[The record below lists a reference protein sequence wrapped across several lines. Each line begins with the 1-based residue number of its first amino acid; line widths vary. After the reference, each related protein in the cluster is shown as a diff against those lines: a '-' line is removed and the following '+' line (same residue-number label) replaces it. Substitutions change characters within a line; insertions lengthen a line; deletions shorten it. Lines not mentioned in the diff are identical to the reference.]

1 MRPAESTAN
10 ARRIV
15 PSGEVT
21 PVFCEQAPHKASAA
35 REKRKDFI
43 SVGLSKP
50 VKSKESFES
59 GQAFDGREFDDL
71 VIGDAVDAE
80 RVLRRQG
87 LDRSTVR
94 GAAENDAAVPGI
106 LRPRTEKRPCGIL
119 TVELIRGCAAR
130 CRSTSASGSL

>member
-1 MRPAESTAN
+1 LRTGSAQGQ
-10 ARRIV
+10 RGK
-15 PSGEVT
+15 GEEEGFHIGRVKQT
-21 PVFCEQAPHKASAA
+21 
-35 REKRKDFI
+35 
-43 SVGLSKP
+43 

-87 LDRSTVR
+87 LDRRTVR
-94 GAAENDAAVPGI
+94 GAAENDAARPGI

-119 TVELIRGCAAR
+119 AVEGFAGV
-130 CRSTSASGSL
+130 TDG